1 MKEKLVG
8 HPAMPEGE
16 EENKR
21 RSRNRMYMTT
31 RYFYPH
37 GIEGEAMDC
46 TYKYFDTIE
55 KAIKYAYR
63 YNKGMRFAGIQI
75 EEITVDGKLGDIVYE
90 ITSDNET
97 IDYRAE
103 EGGR

>member
-1 MKEKLVG
+1 ME
-8 HPAMPEGE
+8 
-16 EENKR
+16 
-21 RSRNRMYMTT
+21 YMTT

-46 TYKYFDTIE
+46 TYKQFETIE
-55 KAIKYAYR
+55 KAIKYANR

-75 EEITVDGKLGDIVYE
+75 EEITDNDKLGKLVYE

-97 IDYRAE
+97 IDHR
-103 EGGR
+103 